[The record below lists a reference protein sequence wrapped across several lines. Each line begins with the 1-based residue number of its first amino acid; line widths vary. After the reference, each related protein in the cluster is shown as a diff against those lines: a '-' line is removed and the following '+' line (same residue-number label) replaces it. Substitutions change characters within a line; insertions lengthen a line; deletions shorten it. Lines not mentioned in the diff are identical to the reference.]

1 MGRYKSRPV
10 GCSTVSIGGYL
21 LLTRAVNLKI
31 LCQIFKARCQL
42 YIIIIIITIQAP
54 TYLRACQRVSRIN
67 QQVAI
72 AFVRDE
78 FDLVL
83 HQNNVL

>member
-1 MGRYKSRPV
+1 MG
-10 GCSTVSIGGYL
+10 IDL

-42 YIIIIIITIQAP
+42 YIIIIIQAP

-72 AFVRDE
+72 AFLREE

-83 HQNNVL
+83 RQNNVL